1 MNFSGKYQVQTQ
13 ENYEAF
19 MKAVG
24 ECWAKAGDRGH
35 EGLALQVVASQGP
48 EVRQEE
54 QFKLHT
60 DLESRSAGSLCSF
73 GLFLPGQDYAL
84 GKWKWH

>member
-24 ECWAKAGDRGH
+24 ECWAEAGIMAMKAWPCEWWPVRVLKSDRRSSSSFIQIWNH
-35 EGLALQVVASQGP
+35 VLQVSCAILGYS
-48 EVRQEE
+48 
-54 QFKLHT
+54 
-60 DLESRSAGSLCSF
+60 SLDKTI
-73 GLFLPGQDYAL
+73 P
-84 GKWKWH
+84 

>member
-24 ECWAKAGDRGH
+24 ECWAEAGIMAMKAWPCEWWPVRVLKSDRG
-35 EGLALQVVASQGP
+35 AVQASYRFGIMFC
-48 EVRQEE
+48 R
-54 QFKLHT
+54 F
-60 DLESRSAGSLCSF
+60 LCSF
-73 GLFLPGQDYAL
+73 ELFLPGQDYTL